1 MKIGIVSDIHGNL
14 AGLLKAVE
22 LMGEVDD
29 LLCLGDSIY
38 DYRFSNE
45 VIGWLREHDIPTVL
59 GNHEWGFL
67 GPQGERARAAAW
79 VDQDLVAWL
88 AEQPYRLDLERAGQ
102 RILMVHSTPW
112 EPYGDY
118 VLPGS
123 RDLKRFAETEA
134 EADYVL
140 YGHTHQQVV
149 ERVGDVLVINPGSA
163 GDARDSRNDR
173 QLSCAVLDLGAGDA
187 RIIDYTV

>member
-1 MKIGIVSDIHGNL
+1 MRIGIVSDIHGNM

-22 LMGEVDD
+22 LMGAVDE
-29 LLCLGDSIY
+29 LLCLGDTIY

-45 VIGWLREHDIPTVL
+45 VVGWLRDNDIPTIL

-67 GPQGERARAAAW
+67 GPQGARARAASW

-88 AEQPYRLDLERAGQ
+88 EAQPYRMELQRHGQ

-112 EPYGDY
+112 EPQGSY

-123 RDLKRFAETEA
+123 KDLQRFG
-134 EADYVL
+134 EADADIVL
-140 YGHTHQQVV
+140 YGHTHQQVA
-149 ERVGDVLVINPGSA
+149 ERVGDVLVVNPGSA
-163 GDARDSRNDR
+163 GDARDSRNGR
-173 QLSCAVLDLGAGDA
+173 QLSCAVLDLAEGDVQM
-187 RIIDYTV
+187 IDYSV

>member
-1 MKIGIVSDIHGNL
+1 MRIGIVSDIHGNM

-22 LMGEVDD
+22 LMGAVDE
-29 LLCLGDSIY
+29 LLCLGDTIY

-45 VIGWLREHDIPTVL
+45 VVGWLREHEIPTIL

-67 GPQGERARAAAW
+67 GPQGARARAASW

-88 AEQPYRLDLERAGQ
+88 EAQPYRMELQRHGQ

-112 EPYGDY
+112 EPQGAY

-123 RDLKRFAETEA
+123 KDLQRFG
-134 EADYVL
+134 EADADIVL
-140 YGHTHQQVV
+140 YGHTHQQVA
-149 ERVGDVLVINPGSA
+149 ERVGEVLVVNPGSA
-163 GDARDSRNDR
+163 GDARDQRNGR
-173 QLSCAVLDLGAGDA
+173 QLSCAVLDLGEGEV
-187 RIIDYTV
+187 RMIDYTV